1 MFKTKICDAVSGSIK
16 PCRASSPLL
25 GLLAGALMIQSS
37 MSVQAQTADKPS
49 VSAEIEI
56 EEIVVKG
63 IRDSLISAAS
73 IKRNA
78 AGVVDAITAKDIA
91 DFPDANLAESL
102 QRVTGVSIDR
112 QDNEGNQISVRGL
125 GPSFNLVTLNGRQ
138 MPVASSPDVE
148 TLNSAT
154 QSRAFNFAEIAS
166 ESVSSVNVFK
176 TGRADLPS
184 GGIGAT
190 VDIRT
195 ARPFDFDETELVY
208 SVAGVADF
216 SNEDGSS
223 VTPEIGGFF
232 THKFNDNF
240 GILLTGSFSERDFRN
255 ELNTL
260 ESFDVTTPTEFISVD
275 GPGTFEQLVQQ
286 FNLPAGTDAIFTPRT
301 FITEVSEN
309 QRTRTNGQAVIQW
322 AANENLTIT
331 ADYTASRFEL
341 DEQRQESAIFNLI
354 GATAGS
360 LLDFNITPNGTVS
373 SQTRNGIAIDAIATD
388 NELRIENDSFGL
400 NAKWENE
407 SFTLEVDAHSSSSIS
422 QPDEESNDTVAIFQ
436 GALNNVVTFNL
447 DPNGG
452 QPTLIIDD
460 SATFR
465 GEEQFGGGAPLP
477 NVTFAQD
484 PDAFSPLGSIG
495 RVLQIENDVN
505 QIQFKGSWLNQSN
518 GSLASIDFGVGFI
531 EYDVS
536 TRFSDFPF
544 LFQGL
549 VPCTGICEADFFNTI
564 STSSFGGILPFI
576 NTFSAS
582 DAINNVFTEP
592 SNFPQLGDIN
602 IEEQSFS
609 VYLNSN
615 WVGEF
620 NGLETRL
627 SAGLRV
633 ETTDVTSS
641 SEISVPSEIIVTSL
655 SEATVNSSTQTI
667 FTQETGD
674 YTNFLPAI
682 DFSILPTDKT
692 VVRFSYGRTIAR
704 PDLNALRPGLQ
715 IADVRPG
722 GPFNANIGNTDLD
735 PFESDN
741 FDAAFEWYYNDA
753 SFFAAT
759 FFFKSVSNFIGTSTA
774 EQTVN
779 DINSN
784 PLTDPSSRLEID
796 LITGASVPVIS
807 QATDPVA
814 LFDVTQTVNAND
826 ADITGL
832 ELAVQHVFGDTGFGI
847 QANLTFVDSDVEFDP
862 FALDQ
867 VEQALIGLSDT
878 ANLVGFFEND
888 KFQVRLAA
896 NWRDEFLFATNQLRV
911 QNEPVFFDTFVQVD
925 ASASYKFNEKF
936 SVFFEAL
943 NITGEGQEQRGRFS
957 DQFISNIEQEPRIT
971 IGIRGK
977 L

>member
-1 MFKTKICDAVSGSIK
+1 MGRILKTKIGAAVSGSIK
-16 PCRASSPLL
+16 PHTALSPLV
-25 GLLAGALMIQSS
+25 GLLVGALMIPTS
-37 MSVQAQTADKPS
+37 MSVHAQSTNESDAL
-49 VSAEIEI
+49 
-56 EEIVVKG
+56 EEIVVTG
-63 IRDSLISAAS
+63 IRDSLRSAAS
-73 IKRNA
+73 IKRNE
-78 AGVVDAITAKDIA
+78 AGVVDAITAEDIA

-138 MPVASSPDVE
+138 LPVASSPDVE

-166 ESVSSVNVFK
+166 ESVASVNVFK
-176 TGRADLPS
+176 TGRANLPS

-208 SVAGVADF
+208 SAAGVADL

-223 VTPEIGGFF
+223 VTPEIGGLFS
-232 THKFNDNF
+232 HKFSDNF

-260 ESFDVTTPTEFISVD
+260 ESFDVTTPTEFIEID
-275 GPGTFEQLVQQ
+275 GPGTFEQLVEQ
-286 FNLPAGTDAIFTPRT
+286 FGLPPETSAIFTPRT
-301 FITEVSEN
+301 FIAEVGEN
-309 QRTRTNGQAVIQW
+309 QRTRANGQAVVQW
-322 AANENLTIT
+322 APNDNFTIT
-331 ADYTASRFEL
+331 ADYTGSRFTL
-341 DEQRQESAIFNLI
+341 NEQRQESAIFNLL

-360 LLDFNITPNGTVS
+360 LLDFNLTPNGTVS

-388 NELRIENDSFGL
+388 NELRVENDSFGI
-400 NAKWENE
+400 NGKWQNE
-407 SFTLEVDAHSSSSIS
+407 SFILELDAHSSSSIS
-422 QPDEESNDTVAIFQ
+422 QPDGQSNDLVAIFQ
-436 GALNNVVTFNL
+436 GALNNIVTFNL
-447 DPNGG
+447 DPSGG

-460 SATFR
+460 SGAFR
-465 GEEQFGGGAPLP
+465 GGEQFGGGAPLP
-477 NVTFAQD
+477 NITFAQD

-505 QIQFKGSWLNQSN
+505 QAQFRGSWLNKGE
-518 GSLASIDFGVGFI
+518 GSLASIDFGVGFV
-531 EYDVS
+531 EYEVS
-536 TRFSDFPF
+536 TAFTDFPF

-549 VPCTGICEADFFNTI
+549 VPCAGICEADFFNTV
-564 STSSFGGILPFI
+564 STDSFGGILPFI
-576 NTFSAS
+576 NTFNAS
-582 DAINNVFTEP
+582 DAIDNVFGEP
-592 SNFPQLGDIN
+592 SIFPQLGDIN

-627 SAGLRV
+627 AAGVRI
-633 ETTDVTSS
+633 ESTDVESS

-655 SEATVNSSTQTI
+655 SEATVNSSTQTV
-667 FTQETGD
+667 FTEETGS

-682 DFSILPTDKT
+682 DFSILPTDST

-741 FDAAFEWYYNDA
+741 FDAAFEWYYSDA
-753 SFFAAT
+753 SLFSAT
-759 FFFKSVSNFIGTSTA
+759 FFFKSVSNFIGTSTS

-779 DINSN
+779 DINGN
-784 PLTDPSSRLEID
+784 PLTDPTGRLEID
-796 LITGASVPVIS
+796 AITGEAVSVVS
-807 QATDPVA
+807 QATDPA
-814 LFDVTQTVNAND
+814 AIFDVTQSVNAND
-826 ADITGL
+826 AEITGL
-832 ELAVQHVFGDTGFGI
+832 ELAVQHFFGDTGFGL
-847 QANLTFVDSDVEFDP
+847 QANVTFVDSDVEFDP

-867 VEQALIGLSDT
+867 VEQALIGLSNT
-878 ANLVGFFEND
+878 ANLVGFYEND
-888 KFQVRLAA
+888 KFQVRLAT

-911 QNEPVFFDTFVQVD
+911 QNEPVFFDTFVQLD
-925 ASASYKFNEKF
+925 ASASYKFTDRF

-957 DQFISNIEQEPRIT
+957 DQFLSNIEQEPRIT
-971 IGIRGK
+971 IGFRGK